1 MNTSREKELSTRE
14 VEERA
19 WKSNP
24 AFRILPIHI
33 TLEQEGSGQLKKA
46 EQLVHPWD
54 LMKSILLLLL
64 LILLLLLFWDF

>member
-1 MNTSREKELSTRE
+1 M
-14 VEERA
+14 ERDG
-19 WKSNP
+19 KSNP

-33 TLEQEGSGQLKKA
+33 TLEEQEGSGQLKKA

-64 LILLLLLFWDF
+64 LILLLLLF